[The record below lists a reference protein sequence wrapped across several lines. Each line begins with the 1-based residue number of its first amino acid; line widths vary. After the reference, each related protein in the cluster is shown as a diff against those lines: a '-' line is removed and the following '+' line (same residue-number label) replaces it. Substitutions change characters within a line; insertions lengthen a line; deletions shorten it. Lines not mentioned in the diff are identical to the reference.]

1 MKKQYLGSIVLFSGL
16 LIGLNIPNQVDAEG
30 EINSSE
36 NSYAPFWGSGQDTYG
51 EWIFTTT
58 DGHYIGYKNMFIA
71 DLSNSIQFD
80 YIGENTGK
88 MEYRILA
95 EDEVTVLASGAYTNN
110 AVIDLSSYKD
120 GVYYVEVNKYKAPGS
135 IIGPN
140 TNFVQV
146 NKESIDINLT
156 INGNY
161 GKYNPTSVNHSS
173 AKEGA
178 TIGWVIKGENGFI
191 LEGTGNV
198 TPEQMQTL
206 GDGKYTIET
215 TVTGKTMHGNPL
227 TNKTN
232 DNFEIRHP
240 ESTTLVDRPINPE
253 SLTGTKKIEDSE
265 LTWTIYD
272 KNNQPIATGSG
283 NEVPLA
289 EINALADGEY
299 TVKFTEMSPEA
310 IADTSSGE
318 FKIRRPESTTTVDKP
333 INPESLTGTQKLP
346 DSSLGWVI
354 YDKDGKPVASG
365 LGSEVPS
372 SEVKDLENG
381 EYKIEFTETSTEG
394 STHSSDGTFKIRR
407 PETTTTVDKPVNPSS
422 VTGTQKL
429 PESSLEWVIYDS
441 AGKKVA
447 SGVGNEVPLSE
458 MEGLKDGDY
467 KVEFT
472 ETSPEGLTHS
482 SSDKFK
488 LRHPETTTTVD
499 KPVNPESIT
508 GTQKHPESNLGWVIY
523 DKEGKPVVSGTGN
536 KVPLSE
542 MEGLK
547 DGDYKVEFT
556 ETSPE
561 GLTHS
566 SSDEFKLRHPETT
579 TTVDKPVNPESV
591 TGTQK
596 HPESS
601 LGWVIYDKEGK
612 PVASGKG
619 GKVPQS
625 EMDALADG
633 DYTVAFTETTPEG
646 LTDTSKGKFSIN
658 KKAEPKPE
666 EPTQPVAPI
675 NPTKPADQGTPIAN
689 QKPNVLPEA
698 TTSKT
703 ETFPQTGETKS
714 KSSFWLAISSFI
726 GMIGLVGVKK
736 RS

>member
-1 MKKQYLGSIVLFSGL
+1 MKKQYLGSLVLFSGL

-30 EINSSE
+30 ESGSNSSSYPLLYE
-36 NSYAPFWGSGQDTYG
+36 GIGGSGLDTFGEWFLTANDGYYMPFSNAMFIVDQGKSLQVDYKGDNTGPMSYAIYDEHFSVPAIY
-51 EWIFTTT
+51 
-58 DGHYIGYKNMFIA
+58 
-71 DLSNSIQFD
+71 
-80 YIGENTGK
+80 TG
-88 MEYRILA
+88 
-95 EDEVTVLASGAYTNN
+95 DYTNN
-110 AVIDLSSYKD
+110 TVIDLSTYSD
-120 GVYYVEVNKYKAPGS
+120 GIYYVEVSIEKFIGAPVR
-135 IIGPN
+135 PN
-140 TNFVQV
+140 TTLVQV

-156 INGNY
+156 INGIH
-161 GKYNPTSVNHSS
+161 GKYNPISVDHSS

-178 TIGWVIKGENGFI
+178 VIGWVIKGENGFI
-191 LEGTGNV
+191 LEGTGDV

-253 SLTGTKKIEDSE
+253 SLTGTKKIENSE

-272 KNNQPIATGSG
+272 KNNQPIATGPG
-283 NEVPLA
+283 NEVPMTV
-289 EINALADGEY
+289 IKALADGEY

-310 IADTSSGE
+310 ISDTSSGE

-354 YDKDGKPVASG
+354 YDKDGKPIASG

-372 SEVKDLENG
+372 SEMKELENG
-381 EYKIEFTETSTEG
+381 DYKIEFTETSTDG
-394 STHSSDGTFKIRR
+394 DTHSSSDTFEIRR
-407 PETTTTVDKPVNPSS
+407 PETTTIVDKPVNPAS

-441 AGKKVA
+441 DGKTVA

-458 MEGLKDGDY
+458 IEGLKDGDY
-467 KVEFT
+467 KV
-472 ETSPEGLTHS
+472 
-482 SSDKFK
+482 K
-488 LRHPETTTTVD
+488 
-499 KPVNPESIT
+499 
-508 GTQKHPESNLGWVIY
+508 
-523 DKEGKPVVSGTGN
+523 
-536 KVPLSE
+536 
-542 MEGLK
+542 
-547 DGDYKVEFT
+547 FT

-579 TTVDKPVNPESV
+579 TTVDKTVNPESI

-612 PVASGKG
+612 PVASGTG

-666 EPTQPVAPI
+666 DPMQPVAPI

-703 ETFPQTGETKS
+703 ETLPQTGETKS